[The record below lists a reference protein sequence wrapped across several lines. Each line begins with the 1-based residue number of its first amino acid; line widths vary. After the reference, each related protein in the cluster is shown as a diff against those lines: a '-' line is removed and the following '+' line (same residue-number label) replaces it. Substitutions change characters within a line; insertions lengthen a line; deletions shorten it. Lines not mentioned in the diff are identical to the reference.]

1 MGAGG
6 VGRPSPGPGPSPS
19 SSPGPGSKPLPWKST
34 YVEDPISRVPH
45 TNPSQNSIPLASSPS
60 GARIATRPGS
70 TIAMRTPANRSQ
82 NLDRR
87 LSGQANTTQ
96 LSAPLRMASNESTN
110 TTFMPQSYHPRR
122 RRREHAWRD
131 SLCEDSTLWTDR
143 CLGFERQRARSL
155 PRSGD
160 LPCRHRNAT
169 IRSRGVITIDVSAD
183 DWIAQQEVSAPTG
196 APRLPRHDGGPS
208 SLVGTDRAPRSVH
221 VGVLALRHE
230 RR

>member
-45 TNPSQNSIPLASSPS
+45 TNPSQNSIPLACSPS

-143 CLGFERQRARSL
+143 CLGL
-155 PRSGD
+155 SGSAHDRFHD
-160 LPCRHRNAT
+160 LATSHAAIAMAT
-169 IRSRGVITIDVSAD
+169 IRPRGVITIDVSAD

-196 APRLPRHDGGPS
+196 APRLRRHDRGPS

>member
-45 TNPSQNSIPLASSPS
+45 TNPSQNSIALACSPS

-160 LPCRHRNAT
+160 LPCRHRN
-169 IRSRGVITIDVSAD
+169 GD
-183 DWIAQQEVSAPTG
+183 DSST
-196 APRLPRHDGGPS
+196 RRNHD
-208 SLVGTDRAPRSVH
+208 RR
-221 VGVLALRHE
+221 E
-230 RR
+230 RRRLDCTAGGVGADRRALFAPARSWSVVTRRHR